1 MKHPVFRIA
10 LVSLCALIV
19 LGATLFSCGNSLK
32 SQVYATIKTIDVSA
46 YTAEA
51 IMVTTYKTP
60 RRQVERSL
68 EDYEKLAAYGEEGA
82 RYILE
87 YVIENHPDIGY
98 FNAIFLTSC
107 AYEILGV
114 HEFPDIDVNHAT
126 ELAKALYEEIK

>member
-1 MKHPVFRIA
+1 MKR
-10 LVSLCALIV
+10 SLLLLLCICLFF
-19 LGATLFSCGNSLK
+19 ATLSSCGSSLK
-32 SQVYATIKTIDVSA
+32 SEVYATIETIDVSA
-46 YTAEA
+46 YTAES

-114 HEFPDIDVNHAT
+114 HEFPNIDIHYAR
-126 ELAKALYEEIK
+126 ELATALYEEIK

>member
-1 MKHPVFRIA
+1 MKKLLRPLLCLL
-10 LVSLCALIV
+10 LVC
-19 LGATLFSCGNSLK
+19 ATLSSCGNSLK
-32 SQVYATIKTIDVSA
+32 SQIYATIETIDVND

-126 ELAKALYEEIK
+126 ELAKALYETLD

>member
-1 MKHPVFRIA
+1 MKKSLA
-10 LVSLCALIV
+10 LLLCICLFC
-19 LGATLFSCGNSLK
+19 ATLSSCSNSLK
-32 SQVYATIKTIDVSA
+32 SQVYATIETIDVND

-68 EDYEKLAAYGEEGA
+68 EDYEKLAAYDEEGA

-87 YVIENHPDIGY
+87 YVIEVERIDY
-98 FNAIFLTSC
+98 ANAIFLTSC

-114 HEFPDIDVNHAT
+114 HEFPDIDIHYAR
-126 ELAKALYEEIK
+126 ELATALYEEIK

>member
-1 MKHPVFRIA
+1 MKKLLCPLLCLL
-10 LVSLCALIV
+10 LVC
-19 LGATLFSCGNSLK
+19 ATLSSCGNSPK
-32 SQVYATIKTIDVSA
+32 SQVYATIETIDVND

-60 RRQVERSL
+60 RRQIERSL

-87 YVIENHPDIGY
+87 YVIEVERIDY
-98 FNAIFLTSC
+98 ANAIFLTSC

-126 ELAKALYEEIK
+126 ELAKALYETLD

>member
-1 MKHPVFRIA
+1 MKKLLYPLLCPLLCLL
-10 LVSLCALIV
+10 LVC
-19 LGATLFSCGNSLK
+19 ATLSACGNSLK
-32 SQVYATIKTIDVSA
+32 SQVYATIETIDVND

-87 YVIENHPDIGY
+87 YIIEVERIDY
-98 FNAIFLTSC
+98 ANAIFLTSC

-114 HEFPDIDVNHAT
+114 HEFPNIDIHYAR
-126 ELAKALYEEIK
+126 ELATALYEEIK

>member
-1 MKHPVFRIA
+1 MEALMKKLLCPLLCLL
-10 LVSLCALIV
+10 LVC
-19 LGATLFSCGNSLK
+19 ATLSSCSNSLK
-32 SQVYATIKTIDVSA
+32 SQVYATIETIDVND

-87 YVIENHPDIGY
+87 YVIEVERIDY
-98 FNAIFLTSC
+98 ANAIFLTSC

-114 HEFPDIDVNHAT
+114 HEFPDIDIHYAR
-126 ELAKALYEEIK
+126 ELATALYEEIK

>member
-1 MKHPVFRIA
+1 MKKSLA
-10 LVSLCALIV
+10 LLLCICLFCASLS
-19 LGATLFSCGNSLK
+19 SCSNSLK
-32 SQVYATIKTIDVSA
+32 SQVYATIETIDVND

-87 YVIENHPDIGY
+87 YVIEVERIDY
-98 FNAIFLTSC
+98 ANAIFLTSC

-114 HEFPDIDVNHAT
+114 HEFPDIDIHYAR
-126 ELAKALYEEIK
+126 ELATALYEEIK

>member
-1 MKHPVFRIA
+1 MKKLLA
-10 LVSLCALIV
+10 LLLCICLFCTV
-19 LGATLFSCGNSLK
+19 LPSCGSSLK
-32 SQVYATIKTIDVSA
+32 SQVYATIETIDVSD

-87 YVIENHPDIGY
+87 YIIEVERIDY
-98 FNAIFLTSC
+98 ANAIFLTSC

-114 HEFPDIDVNHAT
+114 HEFPNIDIHYAR
-126 ELAKALYEEIK
+126 ELATALYEEIK

>member
-1 MKHPVFRIA
+1 MKKLLCPLLCLL
-10 LVSLCALIV
+10 LVSV
-19 LGATLFSCGNSLK
+19 LLSSCGSSLK
-32 SQVYATIKTIDVSA
+32 AEVYATIETIDVSD
-46 YTAEA
+46 YTAES
-51 IMVTTYKTP
+51 IMVTTYNTP

-68 EDYEKLAAYGEEGA
+68 DDYEKLAAYGEEGA

-126 ELAKALYEEIK
+126 ELANALYEKIK

>member
-1 MKHPVFRIA
+1 MKKSLA
-10 LVSLCALIV
+10 LLLCICLFC
-19 LGATLFSCGNSLK
+19 ATLSSCSNPLK
-32 SQVYATIKTIDVSA
+32 SQVYATIETIDVND

-87 YVIENHPDIGY
+87 YVIEVERIDY
-98 FNAIFLTSC
+98 ANAIFLTSC

-114 HEFPDIDVNHAT
+114 HEFPDIDIHYAR
-126 ELAKALYEEIK
+126 ELATALYEEIK

>member
-1 MKHPVFRIA
+1 MKHPVFRIV

-19 LGATLFSCGNSLK
+19 LGATLFSCASSLK
-32 SQVYATIKTIDVSA
+32 SQVYATIETIDVSA
-46 YTAEA
+46 YTAES

-114 HEFPDIDVNHAT
+114 HEFPDINIHDAT
-126 ELAKALYEEIK
+126 GLAKALYEEIR

>member
-1 MKHPVFRIA
+1 MKKSLA
-10 LVSLCALIV
+10 LLLCICLFC
-19 LGATLFSCGNSLK
+19 ATLSSCSNSLK
-32 SQVYATIKTIDVSA
+32 SQVYATIETIDVND

-51 IMVTTYKTP
+51 IMVATYKTP

-114 HEFPDIDVNHAT
+114 HEFPNIDIHYAR
-126 ELAKALYEEIK
+126 ELATALYEEIK

>member
-1 MKHPVFRIA
+1 MKKLLCPLLCLL
-10 LVSLCALIV
+10 LVC
-19 LGATLFSCGNSLK
+19 ATLSSCSNSLK
-32 SQVYATIKTIDVSA
+32 SQVYATIETIDVND

-107 AYEILGV
+107 AYVILGG

>member
-1 MKHPVFRIA
+1 MKKSLA
-10 LVSLCALIV
+10 LLLCICLFC
-19 LGATLFSCGNSLK
+19 ATLSSCSNSLK
-32 SQVYATIKTIDVSA
+32 SQVYATIETIDVND

-87 YVIENHPDIGY
+87 YVIEVERIDY
-98 FNAIFLTSC
+98 ANAIFLTSC

-114 HEFPDIDVNHAT
+114 HEFPDIDVHYAR
-126 ELAKALYEEIK
+126 ELATALYEEIK

>member
-1 MKHPVFRIA
+1 MEAPMKKRLIPLLCLL
-10 LVSLCALIV
+10 LVSV
-19 LGATLFSCGNSLK
+19 LLFSCGSSLK
-32 SQVYATIKTIDVSA
+32 SQVYATIETIDVSD

-87 YVIENHPDIGY
+87 YVIEKHPDIGY

-126 ELAKALYEEIK
+126 ELAKALYETLD

>member
-1 MKHPVFRIA
+1 MKKLLRPLLCLL
-10 LVSLCALIV
+10 LVC
-19 LGATLFSCGNSLK
+19 ATLSSCSNSLK
-32 SQVYATIKTIDVSA
+32 SQIYATIETIDVND

-126 ELAKALYEEIK
+126 ELAKALYETLD

>member
-1 MKHPVFRIA
+1 MKKSLA
-10 LVSLCALIV
+10 LLLCICLFC
-19 LGATLFSCGNSLK
+19 ATLSSCSNSLK
-32 SQVYATIKTIDVSA
+32 SQVYATIETIDVND

-87 YVIENHPDIGY
+87 YVIEVERIDY
-98 FNAIFLTSC
+98 ANAIFLTSC

-114 HEFPDIDVNHAT
+114 HEFPDIDIHYAR
-126 ELAKALYEEIK
+126 ELATALYEEIK

>member
-1 MKHPVFRIA
+1 MKKLLRPLLCFL
-10 LVSLCALIV
+10 LVC
-19 LGATLFSCGNSLK
+19 ATLSSCSNSLK
-32 SQVYATIKTIDVSA
+32 SQVYATIETIDVND

-87 YVIENHPDIGY
+87 YGIENHPDIGY

-126 ELAKALYEEIK
+126 ELAKALYETLD